1 MILLFRTGKMVCAGA
16 KSEAG
21 AAGAVRAFAGMP
33 ASRGI
38 DADPEPDIR
47 VRNMVATLDWK
58 GAIRLEKAAL
68 SLPNTMYEPEMFP
81 GLACR
86 PPEPKCTTLLF
97 ASGKLVCAGARSE
110 AETARGPGHKQRE
123 LAGLPHL
130 HTLTSIRTAESA
142 ARHRPRQQAS
152 RYRAITNG

>member
-1 MILLFRTGKMVCAGA
+1 MRLSGPKAAILLFRTGKMVCAGA

-38 DADPEPDIR
+38 DADPEPDVR

-68 SLPNTMYEPEMFP
+68 SLPNPMYEPEMFP

-86 PPEPKCTTLLF
+86 PPEPKCTILLF
-97 ASGKLVCAGARSE
+97 AGGKLVCAGARSE
-110 AETARGPGHKQRE
+110 AETARGR
-123 LAGLPHL
+123 AGAHC
-130 HTLTSIRTAESA
+130 AGG
-142 ARHRPRQQAS
+142 RPRRS
-152 RYRAITNG
+152 VLRRKPLPLC